1 MLRICVFAV
10 ALLLIPAVVPTMAA
24 KVDTSCKQVFE
35 AAAARARVA
44 VVRRNGI
51 DGVQSEE
58 SCRAY
63 TNQFFEAVKAR
74 QAAAICEDGLD
85 TSGIS
90 SYSMPGL
97 KLSTTWS
104 HPSAAADAPNGAPCV
119 TALRSVRGTI
129 GGCRTY

>member
-1 MLRICVFAV
+1 MLRICVFAI

-24 KVDTSCKQVFE
+24 KVDASCRQVFD

-63 TNQFFEAVKAR
+63 ANQFFEAVKAR

-85 TSGIS
+85 HQRDLELLDAGIEAVNNLVASQCS
-90 SYSMPGL
+90 S
-97 KLSTTWS
+97 
-104 HPSAAADAPNGAPCV
+104 
-119 TALRSVRGTI
+119 
-129 GGCRTY
+129 